1 MLASW
6 YAPLNTKFQ
15 YGITFHYYK
24 TESAYHQVFNI
35 SRGFQNTE
43 FTSGLIAKV
52 YKMAEVS
59 NNFSLIIPLLLSK
72 VEMQGD
78 AFDILK
84 SNINAMY
91 LVIMGSVIIFMQAGF
106 GFLEAG
112 SIRAKNTTNIL
123 IKNFVDLTFGNFLG
137 IILWSCCTFQI
148 NTNIFY
154 CHWDWIVFEFMPFF
168 HDSRWDRVLARRLWI
183 SVWWRIQ
190 RDHRNILFCR
200 RRIAIWVISSFIF
213 PGMLTIEQKDV

>member
-1 MLASW
+1 
-6 YAPLNTKFQ
+6 
-15 YGITFHYYK
+15 
-24 TESAYHQVFNI
+24 
-35 SRGFQNTE
+35 
-43 FTSGLIAKV
+43 
-52 YKMAEVS
+52 MAEVS

-91 LVIMGSVIIFMQAGF
+91 LVIMGSIIIFMQAGF

-137 IILWSCCTFQI
+137 IIFWGCCTFW
-148 NTNIFY
+148 NKYEYIFMILRFVLKTY
-154 CHWDWIVFEFMPFF
+154 IVFVKLCPSVIIPGGIGFWLVGYGLAFGEGSNGIIGTSYFAAVGLPFELYP
-168 HDSRWDRVLARRLWI
+168 H
-183 SVWWRIQ
+183 
-190 RDHRNILFCR
+190 LFFQVC
-200 RRIAIWVISSFIF
+200 
-213 PGMLTIEQKDV
+213 

>member
-1 MLASW
+1 
-6 YAPLNTKFQ
+6 
-15 YGITFHYYK
+15 
-24 TESAYHQVFNI
+24 
-35 SRGFQNTE
+35 
-43 FTSGLIAKV
+43 
-52 YKMAEVS
+52 MAEAS
-59 NNFSLIIPLLLSK
+59 NSSSLIIPLLLSK

-137 IILWSCCTFQI
+137 IILWGCCTFEI
-148 NTNIFY
+148 NTNIFLSSFEIKW
-154 CHWDWIVFEFMPFF
+154 CLWDRLVVEYMSFF

-183 SVWWRIQ
+183 SVWRRIEW
-190 RDHRNILFCR
+190 DHRNVLFCR
-200 RRIAIWVISSFIF
+200 GRVAVWLISSFIF
-213 PGMLTIEQKDV
+213 SGR

>member
-1 MLASW
+1 
-6 YAPLNTKFQ
+6 
-15 YGITFHYYK
+15 
-24 TESAYHQVFNI
+24 
-35 SRGFQNTE
+35 
-43 FTSGLIAKV
+43 
-52 YKMAEVS
+52 MAEVS

-72 VEMQGD
+72 VEEQGD

-137 IILWSCCTFQI
+137 ILIGKFPNLH
-148 NTNIFY
+148 Y
-154 CHWDWIVFEFMPFF
+154 
-168 HDSRWDRVLARRLWI
+168 LA
-183 SVWWRIQ
+183 
-190 RDHRNILFCR
+190 
-200 RRIAIWVISSFIF
+200 
-213 PGMLTIEQKDV
+213 